1 MQELSDS
8 EQTNHD
14 VAIREKFVSLFFFLS
29 VTKSAFFFF
38 FTTFHSGEYMDE
50 S

>member
-8 EQTNHD
+8 EHMNHD
-14 VAIREKFVSLFFFLS
+14 VAIREKFVSLFFSFCNQ
-29 VTKSAFFFF
+29 KCFFFF
-38 FTTFHSGEYMDE
+38 FATFHSGEYMDE